1 MGNKNVEFMKKF
13 INDREKLMKILLWGS
28 IVLDI
33 FLLLCFVIG
42 FAFGMGNYKIGF
54 FMLGII
60 FRFGLII
67 FIISAVC
74 KFCTF
79 ILSFNRDTKEK
90 KKYFSLSLFSL
101 FRLLFVGALVYGIY
115 YIGKVMTAV
124 G

>member
-28 IVLDI
+28 IALDI

-42 FAFGMGNYKIGF
+42 FAFGLGNYKIGF

-67 FIISAVC
+67 FIISAAC

>member
-42 FAFGMGNYKIGF
+42 FAFGMGRYNIGF
-54 FMLGII
+54 FMLGIV

-67 FIISAVC
+67 FIISLVC
-74 KFCTF
+74 KFSTL

-90 KKYFSLSLFSL
+90 KKYFFLSLLSL